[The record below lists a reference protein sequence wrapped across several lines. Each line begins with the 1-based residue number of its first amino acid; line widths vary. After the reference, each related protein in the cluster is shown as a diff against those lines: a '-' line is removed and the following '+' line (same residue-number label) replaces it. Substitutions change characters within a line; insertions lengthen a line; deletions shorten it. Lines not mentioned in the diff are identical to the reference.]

1 MIQHAAETT
10 EGDCDTGHA
19 KRVFIKLT
27 NIGAYDMVADMRIS
41 PNSALKLFAAAAP
54 PSRLLRFSQQQR
66 KAAAEQPA
74 GGCFFVRRAVRRP
87 RISVGNEMSMA
98 DNLLQ
103 KTAKTA
109 RRAMRRP
116 AHSAGL
122 VHLYECV

>member
-27 NIGAYDMVADMRIS
+27 NKGAYDMVADMRIS

-74 GGCFFVRRAVRRP
+74 GGCFLFVEPSGDPGFLWETRCRWL
-87 RISVGNEMSMA
+87 I
-98 DNLLQ
+98 
-103 KTAKTA
+103 
-109 RRAMRRP
+109 
-116 AHSAGL
+116 
-122 VHLYECV
+122 